1 MMTLVAVWR
10 LLDRRQRWLLLGL
23 QLLSVLMGLATV
35 GGIAAVLPFFTVL
48 ADPSSVERSPVLHF
62 LYYDFHVGHLR
73 FDTERSFVVALG
85 TALALL
91 VALANSVN
99 LAGTL
104 LMNRFAYHVGE
115 AFRTALFEEYLNRSL
130 AFHLTTHSSLLES
143 KILHEISRITAG
155 ILQNGLVLMTN
166 VVMIACIVV
175 SVVLLDP
182 AVTLLAVMGLGVI
195 YCVIYLI
202 VRSRLQHNGMTE
214 SRQYAQRSK
223 VAAESFGAIREIT
236 LLQVQPIFVE
246 RFARSSQ
253 AIAQTLVNTYSIAQT
268 PRYVLECMTVC
279 ALVAIALH
287 SSGRDGGDA
296 RWIAQLTFVGFA
308 AYRLLPALQQ
318 VFASFVRIRA
328 DRPSF
333 ESIAADLRLARCGK
347 RAFDGPA
354 SPPAESPAYTD
365 DTSDALGGGNRPQR
379 EIRLE
384 RVSYHYDREGPARA
398 GPAAISN
405 VSLRIPAGS
414 TVGFIGA
421 NGSGKSTLLDIVA
434 GLLVPESGHL
444 EVDGVVINELNVRAW
459 QRRIAQVP
467 QHIFLL
473 DAPLIENIA
482 FGVPTSQIDLE
493 RVRTAV
499 RLAQLE
505 ECVAAL
511 PGGYH
516 EKLGERGARL
526 SGGQRQ
532 RLGIARALYR
542 DASVLIMDEA
552 TSALDAVA
560 ESGIADS
567 LLQLRGG
574 RTILLIAHRLDT
586 LRHCDMLVELDGG
599 RIFRSGTCDALL
611 QTAKMRAVETARS

>member
-10 LLDRRQRWLLLGL
+10 LLDRRQRWQLFGL

-35 GGIAAVLPFFTVL
+35 GGVAAVLPFFTVL
-48 ADPSSVERSPVLHF
+48 ADPGSVERSPVLHF
-62 LYYDFHVGHLR
+62 LYHELHVGHLR
-73 FDTERSFVVALG
+73 FDSERSFAVALG
-85 TALALL
+85 IALALL
-91 VALANSVN
+91 VALANVIN

-104 LMNRFAYHVGE
+104 LMNRFAYQVGE
-115 AFRTALFEEYLNRSL
+115 AFRTALFDEYLNRSL
-130 AFHLTTHSSLLES
+130 AFHLRTHSSLLES
-143 KILHEISRITAG
+143 KILHEINRITAG
-155 ILQNGLVLMTN
+155 ILQNGLILITN

-175 SVVLLDP
+175 CVVLLDP
-182 AVTLLAVMGLGVI
+182 PVTLLSVMGLGVS

-202 VRSRLQHNGMTE
+202 ARGRLLHNGLTE

-223 VAAESFGAIREIT
+223 VLTESFGAIREVT
-236 LLQVQPIFVE
+236 LLHVQPMFVE
-246 RFARSSQ
+246 RFARSSR
-253 AIAQTLVNTYSIAQT
+253 AITQTLVNTYAIAQT

-287 SSGRDGGDA
+287 SSGRDEGA
-296 RWIAQLTFVGFA
+296 SPWIAQLTFVGFA

-318 VFASFVRIRA
+318 AFASVVRIRA
-328 DRPSF
+328 DRSSF
-333 ESIAADLRLARCGK
+333 ESVAGDLRRARCGK
-347 RAFDGPA
+347 RV
-354 SPPAESPAYTD
+354 
-365 DTSDALGGGNRPQR
+365 LGGPMSEGDTGSSGDELSWGNRPQR

-384 RVSYHYDREGPARA
+384 RVSYHYEREGPGRE

-414 TVGFIGA
+414 MIGFIGV

-434 GLLVPESGHL
+434 GLLVPVSGHL
-444 EVDGVVINELNVRAW
+444 EVDGVVIDELNVRAW

-482 FGVPTSQIDLE
+482 FGVPTAQIDLE
-493 RVRTAV
+493 RVHTAV

-511 PGGYH
+511 PGGYY
-516 EKLGERGARL
+516 EMLGERGARL

-560 ESGIADS
+560 ESGVADS
-567 LLQLRGG
+567 LLGLRGD
-574 RTILLIAHRLDT
+574 RTILLIAHRLTT
-586 LRHCDMLVELDGG
+586 LRHCDMIVELEGG
-599 RIFRSGTCDALL
+599 RIFRSGTYDGLL
-611 QTAKMRAVETARS
+611 EGTKVRA

>member
-10 LLDRRQRWLLLGL
+10 LLDRRQRWQLFGL

-48 ADPSSVERSPVLHF
+48 ADPGSVERSPLLHF
-62 LYYDFHVGHLR
+62 LYHELHVGHLR

-85 TALALL
+85 IALALL
-91 VALANSVN
+91 VALANVIN

-104 LMNRFAYHVGE
+104 LMNRFAYQVGE
-115 AFRTALFEEYLNRSL
+115 AFRTALFDEYLNRSL
-130 AFHLTTHSSLLES
+130 AFHLRTHSSLLES
-143 KILHEISRITAG
+143 KILHEINRITAG
-155 ILQNGLVLMTN
+155 ILQNGLILITN
-166 VVMIACIVV
+166 VVMIACIAAC
-175 SVVLLDP
+175 VVLLDP
-182 AVTLLAVMGLGVI
+182 PVTLLAVMGLGVS
-195 YCVIYLI
+195 YGVIYVI
-202 VRSRLQHNGMTE
+202 ARSKLLHNGLTE

-223 VAAESFGAIREIT
+223 VVAESFGAIREVM
-236 LLQVQPIFVE
+236 LLRVQPIFVE
-246 RFARSSQ
+246 RFARSSR
-253 AIAQTLVNTYSIAQT
+253 AIAQTLVNTYAIAQT

-287 SSGRDGGDA
+287 SSGGGEGA
-296 RWIAQLTFVGFA
+296 SAWIAQLTFVGFA

-318 VFASFVRIRA
+318 AFASVVRIRA

-333 ESIAADLRLARCGK
+333 ESVADDLRRARCSK
-347 RAFDGPA
+347 R
-354 SPPAESPAYTD
+354 
-365 DTSDALGGGNRPQR
+365 ALGGPMSEGTIGTSDELSWGNRPQR

-384 RVSYHYDREGPARA
+384 RVSYHYEQEGPVRE

-414 TVGFIGA
+414 MVGFIGV

-434 GLLVPESGHL
+434 GLLVPVSGHV
-444 EVDGVVINELNVRAW
+444 EVDGVVIGELNVRAW
-459 QRRIAQVP
+459 QSRIAQVP

-482 FGVPTSQIDLE
+482 FGIPTAQIDLE

-499 RLAQLE
+499 ELAQLE

-511 PGGYH
+511 PGGYY
-516 EKLGERGARL
+516 EMLGERGTRL

-552 TSALDAVA
+552 TSALDALA
-560 ESGIADS
+560 ESAIADS
-567 LLQLRGG
+567 LLRLRGD
-574 RTILLIAHRLDT
+574 RTILLIAHRLTT
-586 LRHCDMLVELDGG
+586 LRHCDMIVELEGG
-599 RIFRSGTCDALL
+599 HICRSGTYDGLL
-611 QTAKMRAVETARS
+611 QAANVRAVDPAHS

>member
-10 LLDRRQRWLLLGL
+10 LLDRRQRWQLVGL

-48 ADPSSVERSPVLHF
+48 ADPGSVERSPVLHF
-62 LYYDFHVGHLR
+62 LYHDFHVGHLR

-85 TALALL
+85 TALALV
-91 VALANSVN
+91 VALANFVN

-104 LMNRFAYHVGE
+104 LMNRFAYQVGE
-115 AFRTALFEEYLNRSL
+115 AFRTALFDEYLNRSL
-130 AFHLTTHSSLLES
+130 AFHLRTHSSLLES

-182 AVTLLAVMGLGVI
+182 AVTLLAVMGLGII

-202 VRSRLQHNGMTE
+202 ARSRLLHNGLTE

-236 LLQVQPIFVE
+236 LLQVQPVFVE
-246 RFARSSQ
+246 RFARSSR
-253 AIAQTLVNTYSIAQT
+253 AIAKTLVNTYAIAQT

-287 SSGRDGGDA
+287 SSGRDGNDS

-318 VFASFVRIRA
+318 AFASFVRIRA
-328 DRPSF
+328 DGPSF
-333 ESIAADLRLARCGK
+333 ESVAGDLRLAGCGQ
-347 RAFDGPA
+347 RAPG
-354 SPPAESPAYTD
+354 SPARPGDTGPPDID
-365 DTSDALGGGNRPQR
+365 DTRDELFEGNRPQR

-384 RVSYHYDREGPARA
+384 RVSYHYDREGPMREGPAREGA
-398 GPAAISN
+398 AAISN

-414 TVGFIGA
+414 IVGFIGA

-434 GLLVPESGHL
+434 GLLVPVSGHL

-482 FGVPTSQIDLE
+482 FGVPTAQIDLE
-493 RVRTAV
+493 RVHAAV

-511 PGGYH
+511 PGGYY
-516 EKLGERGARL
+516 EMLGERGARL

-542 DASVLIMDEA
+542 NASVLIMDEA

-567 LLQLRGG
+567 LLQLRRD
-574 RTILLIAHRLDT
+574 RTILLIAHRVNT
-586 LRHCDMLVELDGG
+586 LRHCDMIVELDGG
-599 RIFRSGTCDALL
+599 RIVRSGTYDGLL
-611 QTAKMRAVETARS
+611 QAPKVRA

>member
-10 LLDRRQRWLLLGL
+10 LLDRRQRWLLVGL

-35 GGIAAVLPFFTVL
+35 GGIAAVLPFFTAL
-48 ADPSSVERSPVLHF
+48 ADPGAVDRSPVLHF
-62 LYYDFHVGHLR
+62 LYQLHVGHLR
-73 FDTERSFVVALG
+73 FDTERSFVFALG
-85 TALALL
+85 IALALL
-91 VALANSVN
+91 VALANVVN

-104 LMNRFAYHVGE
+104 LMNRFDCQVGE
-115 AFRTALFEEYLNRSL
+115 AFRTALLAEYLIRGL
-130 AFHLTTHSSLLES
+130 AFHLRTHSSLLEG
-143 KILHEISRITAG
+143 KILHEINRITAG
-155 ILQNGLVLMTN
+155 ILQNGLILITN
-166 VVMIACIVV
+166 MVMIACIVAG
-175 SVVLLDP
+175 VVLLDP
-182 AVTLLAVMGLGVI
+182 PVTLLAVMGLGVS
-195 YCVIYLI
+195 YGVIYVI
-202 VRSRLQHNGMTE
+202 ARSRLLHNGLTE

-223 VAAESFGAIREIT
+223 VVAETFGAIREVT
-236 LLQVQPIFVE
+236 LLHVQPVFVE
-246 RFARSSQ
+246 RFARSSR
-253 AIAQTLVNTYSIAQT
+253 AIARTLVNTYAIAQT

-287 SSGRDGGDA
+287 SSGRDEGA
-296 RWIAQLTFVGFA
+296 SPWIAQLTFVGFA

-318 VFASFVRIRA
+318 AFASIVRIRA

-333 ESIAADLRLARCGK
+333 ESVAGDLRRARCGK
-347 RAFDGPA
+347 RALSGPMRA
-354 SPPAESPAYTD
+354 
-365 DTSDALGGGNRPQR
+365 GGVDNSADELSWGNRPQR

-384 RVSYHYDREGPARA
+384 RVSYHYEREGPVRE

-414 TVGFIGA
+414 MVGFIGV
-421 NGSGKSTLLDIVA
+421 NGSGKSTLLDVVA
-434 GLLVPESGHL
+434 GLLVPVSGHL
-444 EVDGVVINELNVRAW
+444 EVDGIVIDGLNVRAW

-482 FGVPTSQIDLE
+482 FGVPTAQIDLE
-493 RVRTAV
+493 RVRAAV

-516 EKLGERGARL
+516 EMLGERGARL

-542 DASVLIMDEA
+542 DAAVLIMDEA

-560 ESGIADS
+560 ESGVADS
-567 LLQLRGG
+567 LLRLRGD
-574 RTILLIAHRLDT
+574 RTILLIAHRLTT
-586 LRHCDMLVELDGG
+586 LRHCDIIFQLEGG
-599 RIFRSGTCDALL
+599 RILRSGTYDGLL
-611 QTAKMRAVETARS
+611 QDAKVSA